1 MDNGVQREILDRL
14 IRLETKID
22 NQDFTKINEK
32 LDTALNKTL
41 NNEEYIKEI
50 KDANK
55 WLWRTV
61 VGSLLLGIIGILF
74 GIWRGELC

>member
-74 GIWRGELC
+74 GI